1 MVIVTS
7 LLLHNC
13 SDLYGAFCLPF
24 LPCTVLKVLPAV
36 FGKGQIMNYNAIE
49 TGKRIQ
55 VLRKDKRLT
64 QGELAEQLQISLRY
78 LQKLESG
85 ERGGSIEAL
94 ADISLFFQTSLDYI
108 ILGREQNQEMRSQLL
123 EIADN
128 LKNAAAKL

>member
-1 MVIVTS
+1 
-7 LLLHNC
+7 
-13 SDLYGAFCLPF
+13 
-24 LPCTVLKVLPAV
+24 
-36 FGKGQIMNYNAIE
+36 MNYNAIE

-55 VLRKDKRLT
+55 ELRKDKRLT

>member
-1 MVIVTS
+1 
-7 LLLHNC
+7 
-13 SDLYGAFCLPF
+13 
-24 LPCTVLKVLPAV
+24 
-36 FGKGQIMNYNAIE
+36 MNYNAIE
-49 TGKRIQ
+49 TGKRLQ
-55 VLRKDKRLT
+55 ELRKDKRLT

>member
-1 MVIVTS
+1 
-7 LLLHNC
+7 
-13 SDLYGAFCLPF
+13 
-24 LPCTVLKVLPAV
+24 
-36 FGKGQIMNYNAIE
+36 MNYSAIE

-55 VLRKDKRLT
+55 ELRKDKRLT

>member
-1 MVIVTS
+1 
-7 LLLHNC
+7 
-13 SDLYGAFCLPF
+13 
-24 LPCTVLKVLPAV
+24 
-36 FGKGQIMNYNAIE
+36 MNYNAIE

-55 VLRKDKRLT
+55 ELRKDKRLT
-64 QGELAEQLQISLRY
+64 QGELAEQFQISLRY

-123 EIADN
+123 EIADY

>member
-1 MVIVTS
+1 
-7 LLLHNC
+7 
-13 SDLYGAFCLPF
+13 
-24 LPCTVLKVLPAV
+24 
-36 FGKGQIMNYNAIE
+36 MNYNAIE

-55 VLRKDKRLT
+55 ELRKDKRLT
-64 QGELAEQLQISLRY
+64 QGELADQLQISLRY

>member
-1 MVIVTS
+1 
-7 LLLHNC
+7 
-13 SDLYGAFCLPF
+13 
-24 LPCTVLKVLPAV
+24 
-36 FGKGQIMNYNAIE
+36 MNYNAIE

-55 VLRKDKRLT
+55 ELRKDKRLT

-123 EIADN
+123 EIDDN

>member
-1 MVIVTS
+1 
-7 LLLHNC
+7 
-13 SDLYGAFCLPF
+13 
-24 LPCTVLKVLPAV
+24 
-36 FGKGQIMNYNAIE
+36 MNYNAIE

-55 VLRKDKRLT
+55 ELRKDKRLT

-94 ADISLFFQTSLDYI
+94 ADISLFFQPSLDYI

>member
-1 MVIVTS
+1 
-7 LLLHNC
+7 
-13 SDLYGAFCLPF
+13 
-24 LPCTVLKVLPAV
+24 
-36 FGKGQIMNYNAIE
+36 MNYNAIE

-55 VLRKDKRLT
+55 ELRKDKRLT

-108 ILGREQNQEMRSQLL
+108 FLGREQNQEMRSQLL

>member
-1 MVIVTS
+1 
-7 LLLHNC
+7 
-13 SDLYGAFCLPF
+13 
-24 LPCTVLKVLPAV
+24 
-36 FGKGQIMNYNAIE
+36 MNYNAIE

-55 VLRKDKRLT
+55 ELRKDKRLT

-123 EIADN
+123 EIADY

>member
-1 MVIVTS
+1 
-7 LLLHNC
+7 
-13 SDLYGAFCLPF
+13 
-24 LPCTVLKVLPAV
+24 
-36 FGKGQIMNYNAIE
+36 MNYNAIE

-55 VLRKDKRLT
+55 ELRKDKRLT

-123 EIADN
+123 EIAEY

>member
-1 MVIVTS
+1 
-7 LLLHNC
+7 
-13 SDLYGAFCLPF
+13 
-24 LPCTVLKVLPAV
+24 
-36 FGKGQIMNYNAIE
+36 MNYNAIE

-55 VLRKDKRLT
+55 ELRKDKRLT

-123 EIADN
+123 EIGDN